1 MTAFPPKASCGRSRY
16 FDFLFIAPVRSAA
29 MSAVDP
35 SARRSARAF
44 AAPPVGRQNRFYM
57 WRASDTAPSRFDPAQ
72 LEFDE
77 RAGDVRYFAGVAREL
92 DERLRAAGLTVLL
105 TWQLDAFDPGLA
117 GAIVLLVGDEKH
129 QLPSYAPAVRA
140 IFKTGGTRRNP
151 LRDTLATSPAVRWRL
166 LLRELRNMLLAT
178 RRRGLAR
185 SGAAPV
191 FELPMGY
198 FGLTEVDWVA
208 PRDRPL
214 DVFFAGSIE
223 AAGGFTVRPRLAARR
238 EMARAL
244 EHARQRLPA
253 MRVEYRTAGPFAN
266 PTDTLGPESYSRRLM
281 SAKIALCPRGNFDET
296 FRLVEAAKSGCVAI
310 TERLPARRYHRGC
323 PAVQLDAW
331 DQLPDA
337 LERLLSDPN
346 ELAERA
352 TAMRA
357 WWDEQLA
364 EPAVARYIVTTLDR
378 RAVPR

>member
-1 MTAFPPKASCGRSRY
+1 MF
-16 FDFLFIAPVRSAA
+16 
-29 MSAVDP
+29 
-35 SARRSARAF
+35 
-44 AAPPVGRQNRFYM
+44 
-57 WRASDTAPSRFDPAQ
+57 
-72 LEFDE
+72 
-77 RAGDVRYFAGVAREL
+77 
-92 DERLRAAGLTVLL
+92 
-105 TWQLDAFDPGLA
+105 
-117 GAIVLLVGDEKH
+117 LVGDEKH
-129 QLPSYAPAVRA
+129 RLPSYAPAVRA

-166 LLRELRNMLLAT
+166 LLRELRNMLLTA

-223 AAGGFTVRPRLAARR
+223 AAGGFTVRPRRPPAARWR
-238 EMARAL
+238 GHSSRA
-244 EHARQRLPA
+244 PA
-253 MRVEYRTAGPFAN
+253 TAGDA
-266 PTDTLGPESYSRRLM
+266 RRVPDRRTVRQPDGHPWSGELL
-281 SAKIALCPRGNFDET
+281 APADERKDRT
-296 FRLVEAAKSGCVAI
+296 
-310 TERLPARRYHRGC
+310 LPARQLRRDVPPRRSREVGMCRDHGAVAGTAVHRGC

-337 LERLLSDPN
+337 LERLLSDPD